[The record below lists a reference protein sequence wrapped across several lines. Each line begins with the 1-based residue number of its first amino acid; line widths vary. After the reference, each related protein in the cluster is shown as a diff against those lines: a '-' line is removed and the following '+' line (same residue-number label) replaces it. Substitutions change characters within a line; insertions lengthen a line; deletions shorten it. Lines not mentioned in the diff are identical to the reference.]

1 LQMTTVTAS
10 DDSGERNM
18 IARNDGPS
26 GGGFFFGLVTGAA
39 LGATAALLFAPKSG
53 SDIRQDLAHGV
64 GDLGQAAKDR
74 WGDVTAAAASAIDR
88 GREAFEQGREA
99 FDDVADNASRSA
111 ERVKGA
117 VNDAANEVTS
127 TGASSAS
134 ALKAAVGAPKRY

>member
-1 LQMTTVTAS
+1 MT
-10 DDSGERNM
+10 
-18 IARNDGPS
+18 ARNDGPS

-39 LGATAALLFAPKSG
+39 LGAAALLFAPKSG
-53 SDIRQDLAHGV
+53 SDMRQDLAHGV

-88 GREAFEQGREA
+88 GREAFEQRRET

-117 VNDAANEVTS
+117 VKNAANEVTS

-134 ALKAAVGAPKRY
+134 ALKAAVGAPKQY